1 MAHLY
6 READGTYRVSA
17 TEGGHI
23 DFAPLDQIDDAILAR
38 LRKRHVRVSV
48 ERVVAG
54 PAISDIYQALA
65 SMEGRPVAEEDD
77 IAIWKRGQDG
87 SDSLAAAAVD
97 RFCMSLGSVAG
108 DIALAQGGFG
118 GVVIA
123 GGLGYRIR
131 DTLLKSGFSERFK
144 SKGRFQELMASIP
157 VKLIVHPQPGLFGA
171 AAAFVREHP

>member
-1 MAHLY
+1 
-6 READGTYRVSA
+6 
-17 TEGGHI
+17 
-23 DFAPLDQIDDAILAR
+23 
-38 LRKRHVRVSV
+38 
-48 ERVVAG
+48 
-54 PAISDIYQALA
+54 
-65 SMEGRPVAEEDD
+65 
-77 IAIWKRGQDG
+77 
-87 SDSLAAAAVD
+87 
-97 RFCMSLGSVAG
+97 MSLGSVAG